1 MGRRFQ
7 LVLKIVS
14 EHDIIVA
21 GGGPAGVTAA
31 IASARNGA
39 DTLLVE
45 RYGFLGGAV
54 TGQFVTT
61 LNSFL
66 DMRGRQI
73 VGGIPQEVIDRLR
86 ELGGAVG
93 HLQDNL
99 WWSTGSITLVDPA
112 LIKHVMLELAVDAGV
127 KLLLHTLVQD
137 AVSEGDTVKGV
148 VVANKGGTQA
158 VSGKLVVDSTGDGDV
173 AASAGAPCVKG
184 RDDGSM
190 QHVSLMLRMGNVDQ
204 EKILNYIRENPDQF
218 IIGEN
223 PYGRRSVDETIT
235 QLHDIYQAP
244 AIAGFFRIVKE
255 AVEKGDMHPY
265 SPRGGL
271 CLQMTP
277 RRGEM
282 GVYATNVANVDS
294 TDARNLTQAEMELRR
309 QAMITVQFLKKY
321 VPGFEAAH
329 LIDVA
334 PQLGVRET
342 RRIIGEY
349 VLTKDDVLEGR
360 KFPDVIAKGSHP
372 ADIHSPDD
380 PKKVI
385 HLHVKDGGSYDI
397 PYGCLVPKEV
407 DNLLAAGRCASATHE
422 AMGSAR
428 VVGTCMAMG
437 QAAGT
442 AAALCV
448 ADGVVPRRLDVG
460 KLQKRLLEQGA
471 ILWD

>member
-1 MGRRFQ
+1 MGRRLG
-7 LVLKIVS
+7 LVLKIVG
-14 EHDIIVA
+14 EHDVIVA
-21 GGGPAGVTAA
+21 GGGPAGVIAA
-31 IASARNGA
+31 IAGARNGA
-39 DTLLVE
+39 DTILVE
-45 RYGFLGGAV
+45 RYGFLGGAI
-54 TGQFVTT
+54 TSQFVTT

-66 DMRGRQI
+66 DMRGKQI
-73 VGGIPQEVIDRLR
+73 VRGIPQEVIDRLR

-93 HLQDNL
+93 HLQDYL

-112 LIKHVMLELAVDAGV
+112 LMKHALLEMAEESGV
-127 KLLLHTLVQD
+127 KLLLHTSVQGSLV
-137 AVSEGDTVKGV
+137 EGDTIKGAIV
-148 VVANKGGTQA
+148 TSKSGTQTIL
-158 VSGKLVVDSTGDGDV
+158 GKLVVDATGDGDV
-173 AASAGAPCVKG
+173 AAAAGAPYVRG
-184 RDDGSM
+184 RGDGSM
-190 QHVSLMLRMGNVDQ
+190 QHVSLMLRMGNIDQ

-223 PYGRRSVDETIT
+223 PYGRKSVEETIT
-235 QLHDIYQAP
+235 QLRDIYQAP
-244 AIAGFFRIVKE
+244 AIAGFFRLVKE
-255 AVEKGDMHPY
+255 AVDRGDMHPY

-294 TDARNLTQAEMELRR
+294 TDARSLTRAEVELRR
-309 QAMITVQFLKKY
+309 QALITVQFLKKY
-321 VPGFEAAH
+321 VPGFESAY

-334 PQLGVRET
+334 PQIGVRET

-349 VLTKDDVLEGR
+349 VLTQEDVLEGR

-380 PKKVI
+380 PKKVV
-385 HLHVKDGGSYDI
+385 HLHVKEGGSYEI
-397 PYGCLVPKEV
+397 PYRCLVPKKV
-407 DNLLAAGRCASATHE
+407 DNLLVAGRCASASHE

-442 AAALCV
+442 AVALC
-448 ADGVVPRRLDVG
+448 AIEDVVPRRLDLG
-460 KLQKRLLEQGA
+460 KLQERLLEQGA
-471 ILWD
+471 ILYD

>member
-1 MGRRFQ
+1 
-7 LVLKIVS
+7 LVFKIAG

-21 GGGPAGVTAA
+21 GGGAAGVVAA

-45 RYGFLGGAV
+45 RYGFLGGAI

-66 DMRGRQI
+66 DMRGRRI

-86 ELGGAVG
+86 EMGGAVG
-93 HLQDNL
+93 HLQDYL
-99 WWSTGSITLVDPA
+99 WWSTGSVTLVDPA
-112 LIKHVMLELAVDAGV
+112 LMKYAMLEMAVEAGV
-127 KLLLHTLVQD
+127 KLLLHTTVQD
-137 AVSEGDTVKGV
+137 VVVEGDNIKGV
-148 VVANKGGTQA
+148 IAASKGGTQA
-158 VSGKLVVDSTGDGDV
+158 IFGKLVVDATGDGDV
-173 AASAGAPCVKG
+173 AAAAGAPYVKG
-184 RDDGSM
+184 RGDGSM
-190 QHVSLMLRMGNVDQ
+190 QHVSLMLRMGNVEQ
-204 EKILNYIRENPDQF
+204 EKILDYVRENPDQF

-223 PYGRRSVDETIT
+223 PYGRRSVEETIA

-244 AIAGFFRIVKE
+244 AMAGFFKLVKE
-255 AVEKGDMHPY
+255 GVEKGEMHPF

-294 TDARNLTQAEMELRR
+294 TDALSLTRAEMELRR
-309 QAMITVQFLKKY
+309 QALITVQFLKKY
-321 VPGFEAAH
+321 VPGFESAY

-334 PQLGVRET
+334 PQVGVRET

-349 VLTKDDVLEGR
+349 VLTEEDVLEGR
-360 KFPDVIAKGSHP
+360 RFPDVVAKGSHP

-397 PYGCLVPKEV
+397 PYRCLVPKKV
-407 DNLLAAGRCASATHE
+407 GSLLVAGRCASASHE

-448 ADGVVPRRLDVG
+448 VDHVVPRLLDVG
-460 KLQKRLLEQGA
+460 RLQKRLVEQGA
-471 ILWD
+471 VLFD

>member
-1 MGRRFQ
+1 
-7 LVLKIVS
+7 LVFKIAG

-21 GGGPAGVTAA
+21 GGGAAGVVAA

-39 DTLLVE
+39 DILLVE
-45 RYGFLGGAV
+45 RYGFLGGAI

-66 DMRGRQI
+66 DMRGRRI
-73 VGGIPQEVIDRLR
+73 VGGIPQEVIDWLR
-86 ELGGAVG
+86 EMGGAVG
-93 HLQDNL
+93 HLQDYL
-99 WWSTGSITLVDPA
+99 WWSTGSMTLVDPA
-112 LIKHVMLELAVDAGV
+112 LMKYAMLEMAVEAGV
-127 KLLLHTLVQD
+127 KLLLHTTVQD
-137 AVSEGDTVKGV
+137 VVVEGDNIKGV
-148 VVANKGGTQA
+148 IAASKGGTQA
-158 VSGKLVVDSTGDGDV
+158 ILGKLVVDATGDGDV
-173 AASAGAPCVKG
+173 AAAAGAPYVKG
-184 RDDGSM
+184 RGDGSM
-190 QHVSLMLRMGNVDQ
+190 QHVSLMLRMGNVEQ
-204 EKILNYIRENPDQF
+204 EKILDYVRENPGQF

-223 PYGRRSVDETIT
+223 PYGRRSVEETIA

-244 AIAGFFRIVKE
+244 AMAGFFKLVKE
-255 AVEKGDMHPY
+255 GVEKGEMHSF

-294 TDARNLTQAEMELRR
+294 TDALSLTRAEMELRR
-309 QAMITVQFLKKY
+309 QALITVQFLKKY
-321 VPGFEAAH
+321 VPGFESAY

-334 PQLGVRET
+334 PQVGVRET

-349 VLTKDDVLEGR
+349 VLTEEDVLEGR
-360 KFPDVIAKGSHP
+360 RFPDVVAKGSHP

-397 PYGCLVPKEV
+397 PYRCLVPKKV
-407 DNLLAAGRCASATHE
+407 DSLLVAGRCASASHE

-448 ADGVVPRRLDVG
+448 VDHVVPRLLDVG
-460 KLQKRLLEQGA
+460 RLQKRLVEQGA
-471 ILWD
+471 VLFD

>member
-1 MGRRFQ
+1 
-7 LVLKIVS
+7 LVLRIVG
-14 EHDIIVA
+14 EHDVIVA
-21 GGGPAGVTAA
+21 GGGPAGVVAA
-31 IASARNGA
+31 IASARNGS

-45 RYGFLGGAV
+45 RYGFLGGAI

-66 DMRGRQI
+66 DMQGRQI
-73 VGGIPQEVIDRLR
+73 VGGIPQEVIDRLQK
-86 ELGGAVG
+86 LGGTLG

-112 LIKHVMLELAVDAGV
+112 LMKHVLLETALEAGV
-127 KLLLHTLVQD
+127 KLLLHTHVQD
-137 AVSEGDTVKGV
+137 VVMDGDTIKGV
-148 VVANKGGTQA
+148 VVANKGGAQA
-158 VSGKLVVDSTGDGDV
+158 ILGRLVVDSTGDGDV
-173 AASAGAPCVKG
+173 ASSAGAPYVRG
-184 RDDGSM
+184 RGDGSM

-204 EKILNYIRENPDQF
+204 EKILAYVRENPGQF

-223 PYGRRSVDETIT
+223 PYGRRSVEETIA

-244 AIAGFFRIVKE
+244 AMAGFFKLVEE
-255 AVEKGDMHPY
+255 AVERGDMHPF

-294 TDARNLTQAEMELRR
+294 TDAWNLTRAEIELRR
-309 QAMITVQFLKKY
+309 QALITVQFLKKY
-321 VPGFEAAH
+321 VPGFESAH

-334 PQLGVRET
+334 PQVGVRET

-349 VLTKDDVLEGR
+349 VLTEEDVLEGR

-397 PYGCLVPKEV
+397 PYRCLVPKKV
-407 DNLLAAGRCASATHE
+407 DNLLVAGRCASATHE

-442 AAALCV
+442 AAALC
-448 ADGVVPRRLDVG
+448 ATYRVVPRWLDVE
-460 KLQKRLLEQGA
+460 KLQKRLVEQGA
-471 ILWD
+471 VLHN